1 MFFELVFF
9 VVLISLVLQGWTIAP
24 LARRLRID
32 LPSIGREPEH
42 LIVPLPRDPATSLHL
57 YDVVP
62 DSQAMGLRSD
72 KLPVSSG
79 AQLVGV
85 MRHGIML
92 ETDKPQ
98 TLVSGD
104 QVMVLAPQGATQRL
118 GSLFAGPEGAKKM
131 EPRAFFGE
139 FVISL
144 DAPLK
149 DLARVY
155 GFELPEKVAE
165 DTVSEYFNR
174 KFHDKP
180 VVGDRVTLGSVQFVV
195 REVED
200 GRITSVGL
208 KLGLD

>member
-1 MFFELVFF
+1 
-9 VVLISLVLQGWTIAP
+9 
-24 LARRLRID
+24 
-32 LPSIGREPEH
+32 
-42 LIVPLPRDPATSLHL
+42 
-57 YDVVP
+57 
-62 DSQAMGLRSD
+62 
-72 KLPVSSG
+72 
-79 AQLVGV
+79 
-85 MRHGIML
+85 
-92 ETDKPQ
+92 
-98 TLVSGD
+98 
-104 QVMVLAPQGATQRL
+104 
-118 GSLFAGPEGAKKM
+118 M

-149 DLARVY
+149 DLATIY

-180 VVGDRVTLGSVQFVV
+180 VVGDRVSLGSVQFVV

-200 GRITSVGL
+200 GSITSVGL